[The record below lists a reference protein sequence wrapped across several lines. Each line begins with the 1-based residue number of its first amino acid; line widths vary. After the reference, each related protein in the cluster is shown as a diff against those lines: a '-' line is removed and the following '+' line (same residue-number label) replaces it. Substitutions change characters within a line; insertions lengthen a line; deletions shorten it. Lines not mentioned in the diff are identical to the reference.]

1 MICKICKKDYDK
13 SSYKNKCIKCYHKQ
27 YYIVNPNKISKEY
40 TKQYNLD
47 NKEPIKERARIW
59 YIDNKE
65 KVLNQQKKYRK
76 NYPNKFTI
84 KIWKYNGLIELE
96 GVYTYESLYEYYI
109 SITHCEVCNKKFK
122 NSLDRCMDH
131 CHTTNIFR
139 WVLCRSC
146 NSGDHWMTYFT

>member
-13 SSYKNKCIKCYHKQ
+13 SSYKNKCMKCYQKKSYINNKQ
-27 YYIVNPNKISKEY
+27 TI
-40 TKQYNLD
+40 
-47 NKEPIKERARIW
+47 
-59 YIDNKE
+59 
-65 KVLNQQKKYRK
+65 LNQQKQYRK
-76 NYPNKFTI
+76 DYPNKFLI

-96 GVYTYESLYEYYI
+96 GVYTYQSLYEYYI
-109 SITHCEVCNKKFK
+109 SITHCEVCNTKFK
-122 NSLDRCMDH
+122 NNQDRCMDH

>member
-13 SSYKNKCIKCYHKQ
+13 SNYKNKCINCYQKQ
-27 YYIVNPNKISKEY
+27 YKIDNPNKKQKISKDY
-40 TKQYNLD
+40 TKQYNID
-47 NKEPIKERARIW
+47 NEEKIKQY
-59 YIDNKE
+59 YIDNRQKI
-65 KVLNQQKKYRK
+65 LNKQKKYRK
-76 NYPNKFTI
+76 DYPNKFLI

-96 GVYTYESLYEYYI
+96 GVYSYQSLYEYYI

-122 NSLDRCMDH
+122 NSNDRCMDH

-146 NSGDHWMTYFT
+146 NSVDHWMTYFN